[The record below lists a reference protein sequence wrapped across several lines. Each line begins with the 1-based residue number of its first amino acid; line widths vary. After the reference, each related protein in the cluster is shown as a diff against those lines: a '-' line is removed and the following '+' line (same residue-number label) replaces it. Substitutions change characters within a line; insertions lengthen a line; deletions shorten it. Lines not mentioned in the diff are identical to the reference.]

1 MTSRC
6 QWKPKEAH
14 GLQERTVLSDRVP
27 SRTVRVQA
35 TSWLAAPV
43 ALAQPQRDACSRACA
58 AAQYGPARCGANLGQ
73 RNETDEPF
81 EATSSGR
88 FSLSITCV

>member
-1 MTSRC
+1 VTSRSNGI
-6 QWKPKEAH
+6 A
-14 GLQERTVLSDRVP
+14 RVAGKN
-27 SRTVRVQA
+27 STRSNSTIA
-35 TSWLAAPV
+35 GNNSWLAAPV

-73 RNETDEPF
+73 RNETDESF